1 MVSYLPLISPSAKTV
16 LDGFISSFEAL
27 HPNITITVQ
36 VTAATTGA
44 ATLAVVQKDEAAGTP
59 PDVVQSGM
67 DMISYLADGG
77 LGAQNLAT
85 IAGASSLAAEWGGTN
100 PYPAAIQQLGQV
112 NGQQYAIPW
121 VLSTP
126 ILFYN
131 AALFAK
137 AGLDPSKPPTTW
149 AEVEADALAIK
160 KKTGADGLNNCAAG
174 ASSAGVDWCTQAVIK
189 SNGGEV
195 VGSDGKT
202 LEWTN
207 PATVAAVS
215 ELGTLGKSGAMVN
228 LTSAQALQEFT
239 TGKLGMVINS
249 SAAQTAL
256 LDGGKIDLK
265 DAALPGFGSTSVP
278 VNSGSG
284 LSILSKTSAN
294 QQASWEWIQYLT
306 SADAYKTITTK
317 IGYAPLRTSLASQ
330 LGTGTAASVLT
341 QPNIAQLN
349 RLVAWQDYPGP
360 NFGSIEKLLET
371 AVTSVAFDNAPAAS
385 ALSSAQSQATAL
397 LTSS

>member
-1 MVSYLPLISPSAKTV
+1 MVSYLPLISPEAKST
-16 LDGFISSFEAL
+16 LNGFISSFEAL

-36 VTAATTGA
+36 VTTAATGA

-59 PDVVQSGM
+59 PDVVQTGM
-67 DMISYLADGG
+67 DMLRYLATGG
-77 LGAQNLAT
+77 LGAQNLT
-85 IAGASSLAAEWGGTN
+85 QVAGASSIASEWGGTD
-100 PYPAAIQQLGQV
+100 PYPASIQQLGLV
-112 NGQQYAIPW
+112 NGQLYAIPW

-131 AALFAK
+131 AALFTK

-149 AEVEADALAIK
+149 AQVQADALAIK
-160 KKTGADGLNNCAAG
+160 KTGADGLSNCAAG
-174 ASSAGVDWCTQAVIK
+174 ESSGNVDWCTQAVIR
-189 SNGGEV
+189 SNGGTV
-195 VGSDGKT
+195 ASSDAST
-202 LEWTN
+202 LEWTS

-228 LTSAQALQEFT
+228 LTSAQAVQEFT
-239 TGKLGMVINS
+239 TGKLGMVIGS
-249 SAAQTAL
+249 SAEQTAL

-265 DAALPGFGSTSVP
+265 DSTLPSFGSAQSVP

-284 LSILSKTSAN
+284 LSILSKDSAK
-294 QQASWEWIQYLT
+294 QQAAWQWIQYLT
-306 SADAYKTITTK
+306 SPAAYKTITTQ

-341 QPNIAQLN
+341 EPNITQLN

-371 AVTSVAFDNAPAAS
+371 AVTNVAFENQPAAS
-385 ALSSAQSQATAL
+385 ALSAAQQQATPL
-397 LTSS
+397 LAP